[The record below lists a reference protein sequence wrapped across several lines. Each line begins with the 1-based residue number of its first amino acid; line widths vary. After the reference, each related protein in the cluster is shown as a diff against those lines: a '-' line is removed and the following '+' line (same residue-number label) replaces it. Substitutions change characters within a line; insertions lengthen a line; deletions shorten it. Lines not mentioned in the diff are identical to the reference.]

1 MIERDATCALLGD
14 GKGVAVDP
22 RALDRAR
29 EVYRF
34 TGMHTCTTCVL
45 WFKAPSLTARRPEVD
60 DNSRRVTWGFNRSRS
75 QAAQLDSS
83 KVTCKSPTWI
93 CRSSSSTVSKAPA

>member
-29 EVYRF
+29 EVFRF
-34 TGMHTCTTCVL
+34 TGMHVYYVRAL
-45 WFKAPSLTARRPEVD
+45 V
-60 DNSRRVTWGFNRSRS
+60 
-75 QAAQLDSS
+75 
-83 KVTCKSPTWI
+83 
-93 CRSSSSTVSKAPA
+93 